1 MSQTI
6 PTTQQA
12 DVLIIG
18 GGLAGLALGIELA
31 PFCKVVVVERY
42 SYPLHRV
49 CGEYLS
55 LESWPYLQSLGLPM
69 DDLELPIITQLGM
82 SSAQGAKMESKLPL
96 GGFGISRYLLDDLL
110 QQRFTALGGLLLTNT
125 TVTNVENEGDNSFH
139 ITTSEGSWQAKLV
152 AGAWGK
158 RSQMDKVVGRNYSE
172 VAYTKNYVGVMYHV
186 AANLPTNRIELHTFD
201 GGYAGISKVEGK
213 ADNTYCLC
221 YLTKAENLQK
231 HGGIAG
237 IEEAVLFKN
246 KRLAQYLTEF
256 PKLWEKPET
265 IAQISFKPKP
275 LIENGIFTLGDAAG
289 MITPL
294 CGNGMSMALHG
305 AALLAPVF
313 YNILQQPNQQEVLTN
328 QYISNWKSAFGLRL
342 KAGRFLQNAVLNDR
356 LNSGAFRLLQGLPF
370 LKQPVIRLTHGKPY
384 QSTMPKAN

>member
-1 MSQTI
+1 MNQPS

-31 PFCKVVVVERY
+31 PFCKVVVIERY
-42 SYPLHRV
+42 SYPMHRV
-49 CGEYLS
+49 CGEYVS
-55 LESWPYLQSLGLPM
+55 LESWPYLEELGVPLGDLGLP
-69 DDLELPIITQLGM
+69 IINQLRM
-82 SSAQGAKMESKLPL
+82 SSAGGATMESKLPL

-110 QQRFTALGGLLLTNT
+110 QQRFTALGGILHTNT
-125 TVTNVENEGDNSFH
+125 TVTNVILDADGSFS
-139 ITTSEGSWQAKLV
+139 ITTSEGNWQAKLV

-172 VAYTKNYVGVMYHV
+172 TGNAKNFVGVKYHV
-186 AANLPTNRIELHTFD
+186 TANLPTNGIELHTFN
-201 GGYAGISKVEGK
+201 GGYAGISKVEG
-213 ADNTYCLC
+213 TTESTFCLC

-237 IEEAVLFKN
+237 MEEAVLHQNKN
-246 KRLAQYLTEF
+246 LKQYLTHF
-256 PKLWEKPET
+256 PKLWDKPET
-265 IAQISFKPKP
+265 IAQITFKPKP

-294 CGNGMSMALHG
+294 CGNGMSIALHG
-305 AALLAPVF
+305 AAILAPVL
-313 YNILQQPNQQEVLTN
+313 YQILKSPQEKEALTN
-328 QYISNWKSAFGLRL
+328 KYISNWKAAFSLRL
-342 KAGRFLQNAVLNDR
+342 SAGRILQNAVLNDS

-384 QSTMPKAN
+384 HSHMPKLG

>member
-1 MSQTI
+1 MNPTI

-55 LESWPYLQSLGLPM
+55 LESWPYLQGLGLPM
-69 DDLELPIITQLGM
+69 DDLELPIITQLRM

-110 QQRFTALGGLLLTNT
+110 QQRFTALGGILLTNT
-125 TVTNVENEGDNSFH
+125 TVTNVVQEADASFS
-139 ITTSEGSWQAKLV
+139 IATSEGNWQAKLV

-172 VAYTKNYVGVMYHV
+172 TGNNKNFVGVKYHV
-186 AANLPTNRIELHTFD
+186 AANLPVNSIELHTFE
-201 GGYAGISKVEGK
+201 GGYAGISKVEGNTN
-213 ADNTYCLC
+213 NTYCLC

-237 IEEAVLFKN
+237 MEAEVLFKN

-256 PKLWEKPET
+256 PKLWDKPET

-305 AALLAPVF
+305 AALLAPTL
-313 YNILQQPNQQEVLTN
+313 YQILQQPNQQELLTK
-328 QYISNWKSAFGLRL
+328 QYISNWNTAFGLRL
-342 KAGRFLQNAVLNDR
+342 KAGRLLQNAVLNDS

-384 QSTMPKAN
+384 QSGMPKAY